1 MTVPCNLAASMM
13 YRETA
18 RRPARFYALRAASGA
33 DGSRPIPTLL
43 PEKGFSSSKSPAG
56 IRRGRAAPQRRATG
70 ANLRDSP
77 APSQTAHRAD
87 LRPAAAGTGCSS
99 PLILRRQKQKVP
111 PGYGGTGSTPRQ
123 GGKGEYSGTLPRPR
137 KQPTGLICA
146 PLRRG
151 RAVRVLPSFATKTE
165 KSRRDTAGLL
175 FWWRMGDSNPRPL
188 RCERSALTS

>member
-56 IRRGRAAPQRRATG
+56 IRRDGQRPKGGQRG
-70 ANLRDSP
+70 
-77 APSQTAHRAD
+77 QT
-87 LRPAAAGTGCSS
+87 C
-99 PLILRRQKQKVP
+99 
-111 PGYGGTGSTPRQ
+111 
-123 GGKGEYSGTLPRPR
+123 GTLPRPR

-165 KSRRDTAGLL
+165 KSRRDTAGRAAPQRRATGANL
-175 FWWRMGDSNPRPL
+175 RDSPAPSQTAHRADLRPAAAGTGCSSPPIL
-188 RCERSALTS
+188 RHQNRKVPPGYGGTFVLVEDGGLEPSTSAM

>member
-1 MTVPCNLAASMM
+1 MSNFASLRTPHVFVQFSQMCLCYFCRFFPVGFGWLGLTFCQNFLVFLPSLFSYFFVIPAQFLSCHMICGFCAFVPRGFLRCSQQALICN
-13 YRETA
+13 
-18 RRPARFYALRAASGA
+18 
-33 DGSRPIPTLL
+33 TLKKRMQTNL
-43 PEKGFSSSKSPAG
+43 HPLKQNKSPAG
-56 IRRGRAAPQRRATG
+56 IRRDGQRPKGGQRG
-70 ANLRDSP
+70 
-77 APSQTAHRAD
+77 QT
-87 LRPAAAGTGCSS
+87 C
-99 PLILRRQKQKVP
+99 
-111 PGYGGTGSTPRQ
+111 
-123 GGKGEYSGTLPRPR
+123 GTLPRPR